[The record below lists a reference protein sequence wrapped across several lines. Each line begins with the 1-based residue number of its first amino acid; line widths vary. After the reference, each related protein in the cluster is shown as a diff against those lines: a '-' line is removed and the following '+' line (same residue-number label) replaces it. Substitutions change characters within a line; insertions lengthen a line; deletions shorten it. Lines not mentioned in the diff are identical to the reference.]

1 MFQQKVRREYAHSWA
16 GHCRSRERG
25 TWGHLGEEDAHTGHE
40 RLSSGFCAKW
50 VLGFASSQTASCRMV
65 SYGAVDKAVTGE
77 TGRASNRGRSPGLAV
92 AAAALCAF
100 AIVAA
105 TASWTQVSCVHDCV
119 RPLRTAELPR
129 QSQWSL
135 GFVCV
140 H

>member
-40 RLSSGFCAKW
+40 RLSSCFCAKW

-77 TGRASNRGRSPGLAV
+77 TGRASNAGLAV

-129 QSQWSL
+129 QGQWSL